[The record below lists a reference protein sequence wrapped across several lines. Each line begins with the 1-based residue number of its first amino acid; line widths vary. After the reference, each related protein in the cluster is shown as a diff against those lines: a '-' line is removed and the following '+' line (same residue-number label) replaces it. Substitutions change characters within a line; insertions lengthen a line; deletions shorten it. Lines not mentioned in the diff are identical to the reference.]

1 LTIGEFD
8 GIIGQV
14 RGSATIT
21 GLHQFVLDQN
31 DPFQQGFLL

>member
-1 LTIGEFD
+1 LTIGAFD

-21 GLHQFVLDQN
+21 GYHQFVLDPD